1 MTCTFEKTLAYIF
14 DLDGTLYSQKKMH
27 RKMAIELIRYY
38 SIRLYK
44 IKDIYYI
51 WKFRRL
57 RERKDNKKS
66 SIDELIG
73 SMSGSDSKKEL
84 YIFTVID
91 KWMFKEPLRLIKSC
105 AYTDVVDFII
115 QEKKAKKTVVIYSDY
130 PVKEKLCALGLEA
143 DMEICS
149 EDKDINELKP
159 SYKAMSYIVESLNV
173 GTETVIYV
181 GDRYEKD
188 GESAKLFNIK
198 YYDIHDFRKQIIIGE
213 NQCIR

>member
-14 DLDGTLYSQKKMH
+14 DLDGTLYSKKKMH

-57 RERKDNKKS
+57 REIKTNKKS
-66 SIDELIG
+66 SIDELIC
-73 SMSGSDSKKEL
+73 SMGNSDRKRN
-84 YIFTVID
+84 YIYSVID

-105 AYTDVVDFII
+105 AYTDVVDYII
-115 QEKKAKKTVVIYSDY
+115 QEKKQKTVVIYSDY
-130 PVKEKLCALGLEA
+130 PIKEKLCALGLEA
-143 DMEICS
+143 DIEICS
-149 EDKDINELKP
+149 EDENINELKP
-159 SYKAMSYIVESLNV
+159 SYKAMSYIVEKLNV
-173 GTETVIYV
+173 GTDTVIYV

-198 YYDIHDFRKQIIIGE
+198 YYDIHDFRKQISTGE
-213 NQCIR
+213 N